1 MRASIVFKAT
11 LVLIGLTSIVAGQS
25 AGRLVAPVI
34 DEPAS
39 TVIVEMN
46 EEPGTRAVNG
56 EHAKVEQALAKLAIP
71 YKLRL
76 RYQTAMNGISIQVS
90 NRHLDAIRNIP
101 QVKHVWVMASAK
113 VAGQVDNAASTASS
127 NGNVKPYAH
136 SMTGVD
142 RVQRLHGLNGKG
154 VRVGVIDTGIDYLH
168 PALGGCFGKNC
179 RVAYGWDFVGRN
191 YKDVGDP
198 LEPHPDPRDIC
209 GGHGTHIAGIIGA
222 NESGL
227 VGVAPEVTFGAYRIS
242 GCNGVLEGDV
252 LIGAMERALN
262 DHMDIINISIYTG
275 NTWEDNPRATTAER
289 LARKGVVVVAAMG
302 NAGRRGMWQSS
313 APAIAPLAL
322 SIASVD
328 NISLV
333 PTAFQLDIPNRPVYS
348 YIALSGQSIFNLTN
362 INIVSVPDNTDN
374 SGCSLVPNRSENSI
388 ILVSQT
394 SCTVAQKADI
404 AHRGKAA
411 AVIVYG
417 GKLADMKS
425 VHQNDDKHTP
435 VPVIFI
441 SNEDGQDI
449 RKLLSDTKY
458 HQVGIRANFNPTIT
472 PTPNET
478 GGQVSAFSSWGPSPD
493 LDIKPDVAAP
503 GGFIFSTYP
512 LPMGGYTVMSGTSM
526 STPYVV
532 GAVAL
537 CLQKYG
543 RSNYTITSYR
553 QSLQNTAQPIPD
565 PNVPGRYTSVAKQG
579 AGLINVERMIFGTT
593 NVAPA
598 RIALNDTEFG
608 MHNGKSTRN
617 LTIYNDSTEDRL
629 FAISHLPSMSVR
641 GIGADGVVPN
651 EPEQRNAPAN
661 ILARY
666 HKVYVKARSAARISI
681 DITEPANLPANE
693 YWVYSGFVDIRPVA
707 GPNGKPVPD
716 ADLHRVSVPYLGVKG
731 RMRDLRVL
739 RISEQLPSLRPM
751 GQPDNVAGSFNR
763 PQTYTMQNDDC
774 PELVFRLEMPSELLK
789 LQLYNANTNEM
800 LGDVPGFIT
809 EQVGRHE
816 LTDDNKQM
824 KNTWPGIY
832 TAIDDKGLSTT
843 MSAIDGRYY
852 IKIMAL
858 RIFGNPN
865 NEKDYDIWKSPIITI
880 KR

>member
-1 MRASIVFKAT
+1 MRVFIVFKVT
-11 LVLIGLTSIVAGQS
+11 LVLMGLTSIVAGQ
-25 AGRLVAPVI
+25 AIDRLVTPVI
-34 DEPAS
+34 EPAS

-46 EEPGTRAVNG
+46 EEPGTHAV
-56 EHAKVEQALAKLAIP
+56 EEEQARVEQALFKLAVP

-76 RYQTAMNGISIQVS
+76 RYQTAINGISIQVS

-113 VAGQVDNAASTASS
+113 VAGQVDKTASS
-127 NGNVKPYAH
+127 NGATKPFTH

-142 RVQRLHGLNGKG
+142 RVQQLHGLSGKG

-227 VGVAPEVTFGAYRIS
+227 VGVAPEATFGAYRIS

-262 DHMDIINISIYTG
+262 DHMDVINISIYTG

-289 LARKGVVVVAAMG
+289 LARKGMIVVAAMG
-302 NAGRRGMWQSS
+302 NAGKRGMWQSS

-333 PTAFQLDIPNRPVYS
+333 PTAFQLDAPNRPVYL
-348 YIALSGQSIFNLTN
+348 YIALSDKPIFNLTN
-362 INIVSVPDNTDN
+362 INVVSVPDNTDN
-374 SGCSLVPNRSENSI
+374 SGCSLVPNHSENSI
-388 ILVSQT
+388 ILMSQA
-394 SCTVAQKADI
+394 SCTVGQKAKI
-404 AHRGKAA
+404 AHQAKAIA
-411 AVIVYG
+411 IIVYG
-417 GKLADMKS
+417 GELS
-425 VHQNDDKHTP
+425 GVEGVHRNDDKNTP
-435 VPVIFI
+435 VPVVFI
-441 SNEDGQDI
+441 SEKDGQSI
-449 RKLLSDTKY
+449 RKLLADPKY
-458 HQVGIRANFNPTIT
+458 QAGIRVNFNPTVT

-478 GGQVSAFSSWGPSPD
+478 GGQISAFSSWGPSPD

-543 RSNYTITSYR
+543 RTSYSITSYR
-553 QSLQNTAQPIPD
+553 QSLQNTAEPIRD
-565 PNVPGRYTSVAKQG
+565 PKVPGRYTSVAKQG

-593 NVAPA
+593 NVAPS

-617 LTIYNDSTEDRL
+617 LTIFNDSTEDRL

-641 GIGADGVVPN
+641 GIGADGVIPN
-651 EPEQRNAPAN
+651 EPEQRNSPAN
-661 ILARY
+661 MLTRTP
-666 HKVYVKARSAARISI
+666 KVYIKARSSARISI
-681 DITEPANLPANE
+681 DIVEPANLPVNE

-707 GPNGKPVPD
+707 GPNGKPVTD

-739 RISEQLPSLRPM
+739 RISDQMPSLRPM
-751 GQPDNVAGSFNR
+751 GQPDHSAGSFNQ
-763 PQTYTMQNDDC
+763 PQTYTMQNNDC
-774 PELVFRLEMPSELLK
+774 PELAFRLEMPSELVK
-789 LQLYNANTNEM
+789 IQLHEADTNKM

-809 EQVGRHE
+809 EQLGRHE
-816 LTDDNKQM
+816 LTAENKQM
-824 KNTWPGIY
+824 KNIWPGIY
-832 TAIDDKGLSTT
+832 TTIDGKAPFTT
-843 MSAIDGRYY
+843 KSAADGRYY

-858 RIFGNPN
+858 HIFGNPN

-880 KR
+880 KH